1 MEIDVKLYK
10 EFLMGNQESFDVL
23 MDKYRNSLICFI
35 QGYVKNIDIAEDLAQ
50 DVFVYI
56 LINKKEYDFK
66 YRMKTYLYTIARSR
80 ALNYLK
86 REKKIIS
93 LEENI
98 DYYANKENIN
108 QIEDTV
114 FSNDKKRNIHN
125 AIKKLNESQQ
135 RAVFLADIEELSYR
149 EICKITGKTLS
160 QIKMTIYRARKN
172 LKKILMEEGLNNE

>member
-1 MEIDVKLYK
+1 
-10 EFLMGNQESFDVL
+10 
-23 MDKYRNSLICFI
+23 
-35 QGYVKNIDIAEDLAQ
+35 
-50 DVFVYI
+50 
-56 LINKKEYDFK
+56 
-66 YRMKTYLYTIARSR
+66 MKTYLYTIARSR